1 MNINNIQIYAKKIA
15 SYEDLDASDGIRTRA
30 SFFRRTDLPG
40 TPYISIPR
48 EYINTRLRAFPHH
61 SKIKQL
67 FTNYLFKASQEQV
80 KSLEKPS
87 FAKEAYQGFILSFM

>member
-1 MNINNIQIYAKKIA
+1 MKDFK
-15 SYEDLDASDGIRTRA
+15 DASDGIRTRA

-40 TPYISIPR
+40 TPYISIPP
-48 EYINTRLRAFPHH
+48 EYINTRLRASPHQ